1 MRAAGVAARSEE
13 RGVKPVIFT
22 LASARSGTLYLRS
35 LFRRNTRDCD
45 CRHETFFD
53 WGNPTMLG
61 PSIYDAC
68 AGRLDQLRARLAQ
81 KREHARAPF
90 MTPLAHRQF
99 FPQELE
105 ALLHYN
111 GLAVESVAG

>member
-61 PSIYDAC
+61 PSIYDAY

-81 KREHARAPF
+81 KREYIERLPGRVYLESSHAFLKSAY
-90 MTPLAHRQF
+90 LV
-99 FPQELE
+99 
-105 ALLHYN
+105 AL
-111 GLAVESVAG
+111 